1 MATTTQ
7 TATPDA
13 GTTQTGADQT
23 TTAAADAAATGA
35 TGSSQS
41 SATPAPKTPDPIAG
55 RMKAIQNKHR
65 RQTAELLDRIAK
77 LEAASAGPDA
87 SDDDDDDAGTTAT
100 AAATAALA
108 AKPDAAATAAADA
121 AAHRLDQKLK
131 NREKELSL
139 AKAAQ
144 VGLRNKLAELQYA
157 ALAPN
162 SADPKLVSKLA
173 MENSRVTDA
182 GEIEVLDDKGEVRY
196 SDVTGEPMTPDEHVA
211 EILVA
216 KPYLAGGQPRAGV
229 PGGVT
234 PAAGTQTA
242 ATIDTKIKAATA
254 AGNYKLA
261 NSLRMQKA
269 VALGRAQMNK

>member
-77 LEAASAGPDA
+77 LEAASAGPD
-87 SDDDDDDAGTTAT
+87 
-100 AAATAALA
+100 ATAALA

-242 ATIDTKIKAATA
+242 ATIDTKIKAAVT